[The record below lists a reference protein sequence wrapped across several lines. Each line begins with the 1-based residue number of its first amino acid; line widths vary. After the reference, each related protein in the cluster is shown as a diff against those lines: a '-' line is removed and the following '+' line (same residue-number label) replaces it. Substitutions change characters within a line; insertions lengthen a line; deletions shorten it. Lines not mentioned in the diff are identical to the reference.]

1 MCTSQQPRY
10 CAIHNTETEREEERK
25 ELSVKALLRFF
36 YGSMKA
42 LLRLYEGS
50 N

>member
-1 MCTSQQPRY
+1 MVSLQTKISLWP
-10 CAIHNTETEREEERK
+10 EREEERT